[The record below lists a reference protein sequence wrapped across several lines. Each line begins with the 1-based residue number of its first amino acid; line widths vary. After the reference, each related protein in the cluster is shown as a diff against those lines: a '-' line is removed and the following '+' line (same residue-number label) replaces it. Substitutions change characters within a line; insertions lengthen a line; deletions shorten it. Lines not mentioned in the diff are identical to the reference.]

1 MALPKY
7 SFEDLPYDPK
17 LEKAVLGGIL
27 LKGDLIE
34 DVIHILGKNPEDAF
48 FDPAC
53 RQIFA
58 AMMSLRRRGDEIN
71 PLTVVE
77 ELKVSDKLDKVGG
90 EDFIYS
96 LPSYIPAASFL
107 DSFTR
112 RLKEK
117 MILRKLTQ
125 KMRTFLEEISWGVP
139 NTWEFVSRV
148 EKEIGEVIEQSVN
161 PEFYSTADIV
171 NFVEDE
177 LIRDEEGSRQAI
189 PSCFPSLDEKI
200 VGFHPADFVIIAGR
214 PGMGK
219 TSFALSVAYYMA
231 REGIPVCFFSI
242 EMPIRLLLLRLLS
255 MHTGIPLKKIIA
267 KKFHDS
273 ERVKISTAAREIASL
288 PIYFNDTANG
298 ITQIRSLAKRIK
310 NEKGIQAVFIDYLQQ
325 IFVEW
330 RTERREEEI
339 STISR
344 LLKAL
349 AKELDIPV
357 IALSQLSRE
366 PERRGENKRP
376 QLSDLRE
383 SGSLEQDSDIVLMI
397 YRDHYYNPCA
407 KSAGEGGTETE
418 RIETYECCERARFT
432 ELIIAKNRNGPT
444 GTVNIKFI
452 GECCLFEDPK
462 YTRI

>member
-1 MALPKY
+1 
-7 SFEDLPYDPK
+7 
-17 LEKAVLGGIL
+17 
-27 LKGDLIE
+27 
-34 DVIHILGKNPEDAF
+34 
-48 FDPAC
+48 
-53 RQIFA
+53 
-58 AMMSLRRRGDEIN
+58 
-71 PLTVVE
+71 
-77 ELKVSDKLDKVGG
+77 
-90 EDFIYS
+90 
-96 LPSYIPAASFL
+96 
-107 DSFTR
+107 
-112 RLKEK
+112 
-117 MILRKLTQ
+117 
-125 KMRTFLEEISWGVP
+125 
-139 NTWEFVSRV
+139 
-148 EKEIGEVIEQSVN
+148 
-161 PEFYSTADIV
+161 
-171 NFVEDE
+171 
-177 LIRDEEGSRQAI
+177 
-189 PSCFPSLDEKI
+189 
-200 VGFHPADFVIIAGR
+200 
-214 PGMGK
+214 
-219 TSFALSVAYYMA
+219 
-231 REGIPVCFFSI
+231 
-242 EMPIRLLLLRLLS
+242 

-310 NEKGIQAVFIDYLQQ
+310 NEKGIQAVFIDYIQQ

-407 KSAGEGGTETE
+407 KSAGEGGAETE
-418 RIETYECCERARFT
+418 KIETYECCERARFT